1 MKYKMLVL
9 ILLLTVKSWA
19 QSATPSASS
28 TPQQSTVPADQAKCA
43 CCGKMS
49 ARDTKAGATCCTHH
63 NMEAKVGKEMASDKD
78 AMSCPS
84 AEIFCFDSEGVIEAG
99 AVAFP
104 CDRGTEFHAFRFS
117 EFFPQAGEPGIRN
130 INGRPSHAV
139 GILKNKQFQVRE
151 VEVRTV
157 VVQICDLLS
166 GDAVCPACGTADVHS
181 KRTSPE
187 RGNAEFG
194 QSLQLVVDQLAAHL

>member
-9 ILLLTVKSWA
+9 ILLLTVMSWA
-19 QSATPSASS
+19 PKRN
-28 TPQQSTVPADQAKCA
+28 PERFVHPAAKHGSRRPGEVCVLRQDCPPETRKLELPA
-43 CCGKMS
+43 
-49 ARDTKAGATCCTHH
+49 ARSPTWRPRT
-63 NMEAKVGKEMASDKD
+63 AKR
-78 AMSCPS
+78 
-84 AEIFCFDSEGVIEAG
+84 
-99 AVAFP
+99 
-104 CDRGTEFHAFRFS
+104 CDRGTEFHEFRCS
-117 EFFPQAGEPGIRN
+117 EFFPQAGEPGFRN

-139 GILKNKQFQVRE
+139 GVLKNKPFEVRE

-166 GDAVCPACGTADVHS
+166 GDVVCPACGRADVHS
-181 KRTSPE
+181 KRTSCA